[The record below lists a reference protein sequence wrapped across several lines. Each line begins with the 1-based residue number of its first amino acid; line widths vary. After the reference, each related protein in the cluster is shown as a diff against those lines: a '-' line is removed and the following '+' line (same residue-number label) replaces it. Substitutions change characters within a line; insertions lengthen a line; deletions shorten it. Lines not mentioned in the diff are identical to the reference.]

1 MHLGDM
7 YWLPAALM
15 KTDTAA
21 IHMRVHVYVSLLLAL
36 PFKKRRTDW
45 ILKIFVTILKYGL
58 NGKSFFFITSLL
70 ILKN

>member
-1 MHLGDM
+1 MHLGDV

-36 PFKKRRTDW
+36 PFKKRTDW
-45 ILKIFVTILKYGL
+45 ILKIFVTFLKYA
-58 NGKSFFFITSLL
+58 
-70 ILKN
+70 